1 MVKQPNRN
9 TMINVVAKLGEMV
22 LYHKKEGTKVKLVSR
37 RVRLM
42 NKKEENSEH
51 FSSTNC
57 F

>member
-1 MVKQPNRN
+1 
-9 TMINVVAKLGEMV
+9 MINVVAKLGEMV